1 MSEQVGVKPQPDAP
15 VAAPA
20 ETTAYTLTRTARQR
34 RIRVVLAA
42 SIFVLVGTYAAFG
55 ASLFTQ
61 YEAALIVVYAI
72 SALGQDL
79 LMGRAGQVSLGA
91 AAFMAVGAFMTAA
104 LDKSS
109 WAPFPVPIV
118 ISALAGGFIGLLVGV
133 VGLRFR
139 GLYLALATLAL
150 QFIVSFAGQRYQSSH
165 SGGGL
170 VVGIPKLWGITFSP
184 GQSLLLMLFVVLLI
198 VIVALSA
205 LYRRAPG
212 RAWASIRQSETAAA
226 VAGVD
231 VRRWKLLAFVAS
243 SAVIAIGGSLYA
255 YVLGTVSYVPFS
267 LDLAVS
273 ILTIVFVGGLGSI
286 SGTLVGSVFV
296 VMLPHW
302 LQDLAGQ
309 LPTSGNVGNW
319 ISTNSSEMAI
329 AIYGLALL
337 VVLLFERDGLAGIVN
352 RVLDRLAQYRAR
364 SRKGGLKAGSG
375 S

>member
-1 MSEQVGVKPQPDAP
+1 MTEGVGV
-15 VAAPA
+15 APA
-20 ETTAYTLTRTARQR
+20 TAARVEAEVEPTSYALIRTARQR
-34 RIRVVLAA
+34 RIRATLAGA
-42 SIFVLVGTYAAFG
+42 IFVLAGTYAAFG

-61 YEAALIVVYAI
+61 YEVALIVVYAI
-72 SALGQDL
+72 AALGQDL

-104 LDKSS
+104 LDKVS
-109 WAPFPVPIV
+109 WAPFPLPIV

-150 QFIVSFAGQRYQSSH
+150 QFIVSFAGHRYQGDT
-165 SGGGL
+165 GGGL
-170 VVGIPKLWGITFSP
+170 VVGIPKLGGLTFNP
-184 GQSLLLMLFVVLLI
+184 GQSLLLMLFVVLLV

-205 LYRRAPG
+205 LYKRAPG
-212 RAWASIRQSETAAA
+212 RAWASIRQSEAAAA

-243 SAVIAIGGSLYA
+243 SAVIAIGGSMYA

-267 LDLAVS
+267 LELAVS

-286 SGTLVGSVFV
+286 SGALVGSVFV
-296 VMLPHW
+296 VLLPHW

-309 LPTSGNVGNW
+309 LPTSGSVGTW
-319 ISTNSSEMAI
+319 ISTNSSEMAV

-337 VVLLFERDGLAGIVN
+337 IVLLFERDGLAGIVN
-352 RVLDRLAQYRAR
+352 RTLDRVVQWRAGR
-364 SRKGGLKAGSG
+364 RRAPRPGSG